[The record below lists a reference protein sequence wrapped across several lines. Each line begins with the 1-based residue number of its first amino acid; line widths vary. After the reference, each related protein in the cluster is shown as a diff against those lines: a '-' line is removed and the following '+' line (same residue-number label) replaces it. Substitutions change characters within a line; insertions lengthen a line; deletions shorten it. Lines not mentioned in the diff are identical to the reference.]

1 MELKEQK
8 FGIEIDEL
16 AARRK
21 KLVEGETTAK
31 EIRDTYGHF
40 FDLVKRYTC
49 VETLD
54 RSILHTFIDRIEIG
68 EKILPEGKKIAGPRT
83 PYRQS
88 IRIFY
93 RFIGE
98 VSGDNL
104 REMQANRDRE
114 EAAHAAGM

>member
-1 MELKEQK
+1 
-8 FGIEIDEL
+8 
-16 AARRK
+16 
-21 KLVEGETTAK
+21 
-31 EIRDTYGHF
+31 
-40 FDLVKRYTC
+40 
-49 VETLD
+49 
-54 RSILHTFIDRIEIG
+54 
-68 EKILPEGKKIAGPRT
+68 LPEGKKIAGPRT